1 MSKVIHS
8 ENIAT
13 ITPTEVIESFPVLY
27 ASALKRGNIGLQPA
41 RMIWGSPG
49 IGKSETVQ
57 QMAERTGSITGRKS
71 NVTIASLLLMSPVDL
86 RGIPTKAETTVME
99 NGHEVHE
106 LVARWLKPQI
116 FQMDPSDDVINWLFL
131 DEISAAPPAVQAA
144 AYQIVLNRRVGE
156 HEFPKNCVVIGA
168 GNRVTDRAV
177 AYKMPKPLANRFT
190 HYEMTVDVEG
200 WCAWALQHNIHQY
213 IIGYVRFNPDR
224 LFDFNAT
231 SDDVAF
237 PTPRSWALV
246 NEHLID
252 GAEYAKSRNLNL
264 VDAMYPHIAGTVSAR
279 IATDFKTY
287 VDVYASLPTWADIV
301 SGKEDHCRIGAKDL
315 GTLYALSSMIASNM
329 YNEQEKLA
337 NASQNQA
344 DAFLTIVGKYIHTIP
359 RKDIVVLIAR
369 DILRSCNKIHG
380 IVVRNSE
387 FSAVIRDIADLIIDI
402 PGR

>member
-1 MSKVIHS
+1 MAKVIHN

-13 ITPTEVIESFPVLY
+13 ITPSEIIESFPALY
-27 ASALKRGNIGLQPA
+27 ANALKRGNIGLQPA

-57 QMAERTGSITGRKS
+57 QMAERTGNITGRKS
-71 NVTIASLLLMSPVDL
+71 NVTVASLLLMSPVDL
-86 RGIPTKAETTVME
+86 RGIPTKGES
-99 NGHEVHE
+99 EVDGVKE

-116 FQMDPSDDVINWLFL
+116 FQMNPSDKVINWLFL

-156 HEFPKNCVVIGA
+156 HQFPANTVVIGA

-200 WCAWALQHNIHQY
+200 WCAWALQHGIHQY

-224 LFDFNAT
+224 LFDFDAT

-252 GAEYAKSRNLNL
+252 GADYAKAKNLNL
-264 VDAMYPHIAGTVSAR
+264 VDAMYPHIAGTISAR

-287 VDVYASLPTWADIV
+287 VDVYANLPTWADII
-301 SGKEDHCRIGAKDL
+301 SGKEATCRIGAKDL
-315 GTLYALSSMIASNM
+315 GTLYALSSMIAANM
-329 YNEQEKLA
+329 YNEQDKLL
-337 NASQNQA
+337 NMDQTKA
-344 DAFLTIVGKYIHTIP
+344 DSFLQTIGKYIHTIP
-359 RKDIVVLIAR
+359 RKDIIVLIAR
-369 DILRSCNKIHG
+369 DILRSCTKIHNM
-380 IVVRNSE
+380 VVRNSE